1 MVGVALVVFFSVF
14 GSSTKASISETV
26 FDLFPSDLSFQSTN
40 QTDPEVPAAVSP
52 AFAAELKTYDELS
65 VVSAIQFGQAEID
78 GNGQLVG
85 AFDPD
90 TVDEVFSVKAN
101 GDAVAAVAGP
111 GTMIA
116 ATPYLED
123 NGWSIGDSVPVRF
136 ARTGAVELTVV
147 GTFEADDFTNIYL
160 ATDTY
165 LANFTYTG
173 DGVVFANAADG
184 VTVAEA
190 QEAIEPTVA
199 SFGSVKSQTKS
210 QVVDEAETQ
219 IDQALALFTGLL
231 LFAVIIAVLGI
242 TNTLT
247 LSIFERTREIGLLRA
262 VGMTRRQVRRMIR
275 WEAVIVA
282 TFGALLG
289 VGIGIVLGWAVVRA
303 LADEG
308 LGAFSIPVGQVI
320 LALVLAA
327 ISGVVAAIW
336 PARKASKMNIL
347 DAITTE

>member
-1 MVGVALVVFFSVF
+1 
-14 GSSTKASISETV
+14 
-26 FDLFPSDLSFQSTN
+26 
-40 QTDPEVPAAVSP
+40 
-52 AFAAELKTYDELS
+52 
-65 VVSAIQFGQAEID
+65 
-78 GNGQLVG
+78 
-85 AFDPD
+85 
-90 TVDEVFSVKAN
+90 
-101 GDAVAAVAGP
+101 
-111 GTMIA
+111 
-116 ATPYLED
+116 
-123 NGWSIGDSVPVRF
+123 
-136 ARTGAVELTVV
+136 
-147 GTFEADDFTNIYL
+147 
-160 ATDTY
+160 
-165 LANFTYTG
+165 
-173 DGVVFANAADG
+173 
-184 VTVAEA
+184 VT
-190 QEAIEPTVA
+190 
-199 SFGSVKSQTKS
+199 SQTKS
-210 QVVDEAETQ
+210 QVVDEAESQ

-327 ISGVVAAIW
+327 ISGVIAAIW
-336 PARKASKMNIL
+336 PARKASRMNIL